1 MRVAVSADGKDL
13 DASIDLRFG
22 RCAFFIVVETED
34 MTFEVFDNENI
45 ALGGGA
51 GIQSAQFIAAKG
63 VQAIITGNCGPN
75 AVKTLNAAGIKII
88 LSQSGTVREAV
99 EKYRKGLLD
108 TTSEANVADHYG
120 TSGGSSNPE
129 TFSRRTGGCM
139 GGGKGMGRGMG
150 MGGGMGR
157 GIGGG
162 RGMSRGNDE
171 ELSSLKNQT
180 EQLRRQIDVI
190 ESRIKNLEKR

>member
-1 MRVAVSADGKDL
+1 
-13 DASIDLRFG
+13 
-22 RCAFFIVVETED
+22 

-63 VQAIITGNCGPN
+63 VEAIITGNCGPN

-88 LSQSGTVREAV
+88 LSRSGTVRDAV
-99 EKYRKGLLD
+99 EEYRIGLLD

-120 TSGGSSNPE
+120 TSGGSSNTG
-129 TFSRRTGGCM
+129 TFSGRMGRCM
-139 GGGKGMGRGMG
+139 GGGRGEGR
-150 MGGGMGR
+150 GMGR

-162 RGMSRGNDE
+162 RGISRGNDE
-171 ELSSLKNQT
+171 ELSFLKDQT
-180 EQLRRQIDVI
+180 EQLRRQIGII
-190 ESRIKNLEKR
+190 ESRIEDLEKR